1 MAVAEVVVV
10 EDLGRLALSSERA
23 VVVVNLGL
31 LAQGGEMA
39 VVMVGVVNLGQL
51 AQGGETAERWRERR
65 DGLWVG
71 ATEVNGRVSLT
82 GRKRA
87 TRQSTTLA

>member
-1 MAVAEVVVV
+1 MAGAEVVVV
-10 EDLGRLALSSERA
+10 ED
-23 VVVVNLGL
+23 LGL

-51 AQGGETAERWRERR
+51 AQGGERAERSRGRR
-65 DGLWVG
+65 DGVGVG
-71 ATEVNGRVSLT
+71 ATEIDGRVSLT
-82 GRKRA
+82 GRERA